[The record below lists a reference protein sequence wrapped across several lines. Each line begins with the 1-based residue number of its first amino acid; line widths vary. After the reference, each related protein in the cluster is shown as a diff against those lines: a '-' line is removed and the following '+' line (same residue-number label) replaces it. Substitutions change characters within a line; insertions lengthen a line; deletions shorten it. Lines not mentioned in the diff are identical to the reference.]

1 MMSAYLKH
9 RWGLRFSVILLFF
22 LTYQRG
28 RQPYLGEVNKEFGG
42 RWPLKLLVTLNSLDD
57 LSLQCISHNLTFLLS
72 SCPTPFGPYDMSKTF
87 QRAIMIVFSSNNKR
101 KLQEGRFQEMKL
113 MQLHSSSQLLVCSSP
128 SLLDPSFHPSIL
140 DGNSAFTHV
149 LVKEYTVGK

>member
-1 MMSAYLKH
+1 
-9 RWGLRFSVILLFF
+9 
-22 LTYQRG
+22 
-28 RQPYLGEVNKEFGG
+28 
-42 RWPLKLLVTLNSLDD
+42 
-57 LSLQCISHNLTFLLS
+57 
-72 SCPTPFGPYDMSKTF
+72 
-87 QRAIMIVFSSNNKR
+87 MIVFYSNNKR

-149 LVKEYTVGK
+149 LVKEYTVGKYIQGKPITWVFFWQGTLKRSFQISTSKVKTKSY